1 MNPVN
6 KLLREI
12 NLPELKSREEMK
24 KILLDNE
31 YGHVPDIPYEMT
43 VSEPKKLE
51 GRFCCGQCQLSEVEM
66 TITTE
71 LGSHTFPVKRLLHT
85 DGKDHPFFVFINFR
99 SNAPDYY
106 YPVEEIADRGFS
118 VLSFNYKD
126 VTEDDD
132 AHRDSKF
139 DDRLAKVLL
148 KNGREKDDTCGK
160 IAIWAWAASRVL
172 DYAQTLPGLDLEQ
185 AAVLGHSRLG
195 KTALVAGMMDERF
208 RYVFSNCSG
217 CSGASLAR
225 LSLGVLGKVGK
236 YGETGETI
244 AKIMGVGYW
253 FCKKYQTFAE
263 TNIPEAFDQHFLLAT
278 IAPRYVYVASGAMD
292 DWASPDG
299 EFMACVAASKAWE
312 EKGMTGF
319 VHNGNMPDEDVTF
332 PAGHIGYHRRPG
344 KHFLSRTDWNR
355 YMDFINMHRNDK

>member
-1 MNPVN
+1 MHQIE
-6 KLLREI
+6 KLLQEA
-12 NLPELKSREEMK
+12 NLPELQGREQMK
-24 KILLDNE
+24 KLLLDNE
-31 YGHVPDIPYEMT
+31 YGYVPDIPYEMT
-43 VSEPKKLE
+43 VSESKKLE
-51 GRFCCGQCQLSEVEM
+51 SRFCCGQCQLTQVDM

-99 SNAPDYY
+99 DNAPDYY

-132 AHRDSKF
+132 AHRDSSF
-139 DDRLAKVLL
+139 NDRLAKVLL

-172 DYAQTLPGLDLEQ
+172 DYAQTLPGLDLSQ

-208 RYVFSNCSG
+208 RYVFSNDSG

-225 LSLGVLGKVGK
+225 GSLGVKKMPGK

-244 AKIMGVGYW
+244 KNIMGVGYW
-253 FCKKYQTFAE
+253 FCKKYKTFAE
-263 TNIPEAFDQHFLLAT
+263 SNIPEGFDQHFLLAT
-278 IAPRYVYVASGAMD
+278 IAPRYVYVASAAMD
-292 DWASPDG
+292 GWASPDS
-299 EFMACVAASKAWE
+299 EFLSCVAASKAWE
-312 EKGMTGF
+312 DKGLIGF
-319 VHNGNMPDEDVTF
+319 VFDGKMPDDDVTH
-332 PAGHIGYHRRPG
+332 PDGRIGYHRRPG
-344 KHFLSRTDWNR
+344 MHFLSRTDWNR
-355 YMDFINMHRNDK
+355 YMDFIELHKNDK